1 MIDKI
6 IDYHKLHTQDS
17 LFKLMQAYRE
27 LWEEKITLGR
37 FFKCHLN
44 AV

>member
-1 MIDKI
+1 MIIKI
-6 IDYHKLHTQDS
+6 IDLQQHTQRF
-17 LFKLMQAYRE
+17 LFELMQASRE
-27 LWEEKITLGR
+27 LWEEKMMIGM